1 MGLAMDLIYQ
11 ALVLKTFYPD
21 EALVVALLLAFLPYL
36 IIRGLAARVWRGRAS
51 ARSPQRR

>member
-1 MGLAMDLIYQ
+1 MGLVMDLIYQ